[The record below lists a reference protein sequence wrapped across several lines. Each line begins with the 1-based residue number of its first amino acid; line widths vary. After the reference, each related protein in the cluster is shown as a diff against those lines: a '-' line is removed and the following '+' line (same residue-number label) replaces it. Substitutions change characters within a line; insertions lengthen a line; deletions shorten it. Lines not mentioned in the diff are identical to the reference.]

1 MTREHTPREEAAGG
15 TPAAEEWR
23 VQGVPASELARAF
36 GTPLFVYDA
45 DVLEAAYTGLRDRLD
60 PAIDILYSLKAN
72 PNVSVCSY
80 LASLGAGAEVSS
92 AAELRTALW
101 AGVPPERILYL
112 GPGKTRREL
121 EECAR
126 AGLGA
131 VVCESLEELR
141 ELDGIAAGLGDRE
154 VPVLLRVNPEFH
166 TKGSGLAM
174 GGKPRQ
180 FGIDAEALRAA
191 GGLIAGLRRARVQGF
206 HVYMGTRFL
215 NAGDIVHNTGRI
227 LGTVAELAEALGI
240 GLRTVDFGGGFG
252 VAYFDNETDPD
263 LDALTSGINRAAR
276 DFLRDHPGCRLI
288 NELGRYLTATC
299 GTYMVRALYVKESMG
314 ERFVVAD
321 GGTNHHMAAVGVGS
335 FVKRNFPMR
344 VLSPRR
350 PGETGAYTVTG
361 PLCTPNDVLGKR
373 VVLPPVAPG
382 DLLGVERSG
391 AYGPSASPGLFL
403 SHGFPGEV
411 LVHDGTPHLVRVPD
425 GEGDLLARQRL
436 VDFAA
441 GAERTADPLEEA
453 ARG

>member
-1 MTREHTPREEAAGG
+1 MTRADTPREGTAED

-45 DVLEAAYTGLRDRLD
+45 NALEAVYNGLRERLD

-92 AAELRTALW
+92 AVELRTALW
-101 AGVPPERILYL
+101 AGVPPERIVYL

-121 EECAR
+121 EECVR
-126 AGLGA
+126 AGVGA

-141 ELDGIAAGLGDRE
+141 ELDRIAAGSGDRE

-180 FGIDAEALRAA
+180 FGIDAGALRTA
-191 GGLIAGLRRARVQGF
+191 GGPIAGLRRARVQGF

-215 NAGDIVHNTGRI
+215 DAEDIVHNTEQI
-227 LGTVAELAEALGI
+227 LGTAAELAEVLGI
-240 GLRTVDFGGGFG
+240 ELKAVDFGGGFG

-263 LDALTSGINRAAR
+263 PDTLASGINRAAR
-276 DFLRDHPGCRLI
+276 GFLRDHPGCRLI

-299 GTYMVRALYVKESMG
+299 GVYMVRALYVKESMG

-321 GGTNHHMAAVGVGS
+321 GGTNHHMAAVGIGS

-344 VLSPRR
+344 MLSPRR
-350 PGETGAYTVTG
+350 PGETGTYTVTG
-361 PLCTPNDVLGKR
+361 PLCTPNDVLGRR

-411 LVHDGTPHLVRVPD
+411 LVHDGTPHLVRLPD
-425 GEGDLLARQRL
+425 RGDDLLARQRL
-436 VDFAA
+436 VDFTA
-441 GAERTADPLEEA
+441 GEERTAGPA
-453 ARG
+453 GRASGG